1 MCKYTFF
8 LSMKITCSL
17 KTWKYFVHISICEIS
32 GHSIICLTLFSS
44 MHFETYLK
52 KIEILRFTRCKRRKG
67 GKRYIGIRDKY
78 QRDMSTAKSI
88 KQIFCFWLFWQKG
101 YLWQLGGKWYIGIK
115 GN

>member
-1 MCKYTFF
+1 MCKYTIFINENNLLTENMETF
-8 LSMKITCSL
+8 C
-17 KTWKYFVHISICEIS
+17 ISICEIS

-78 QRDMSTAKSI
+78 
-88 KQIFCFWLFWQKG
+88 
-101 YLWQLGGKWYIGIK
+101 
-115 GN
+115 

>member
-1 MCKYTFF
+1 MTDRKVAQICDLNTWEGRKCVNIQF

-17 KTWKYFVHISICEIS
+17 KTLKYFVHISICEIS

-78 QRDMSTAKSI
+78 
-88 KQIFCFWLFWQKG
+88 
-101 YLWQLGGKWYIGIK
+101 
-115 GN
+115 